1 MELSKKVIS
10 FDKFIPPG
18 IVYASIFCCHNF
30 VFVSILYV
38 ENIYRIISIS
48 IHWKYFKYCLIS
60 FEHLNGRMI
69 FSHGQ

>member
-1 MELSKKVIS
+1 MEMSKKVIS
-10 FDKFIPPG
+10 FDKFMPPR
-18 IVYASIFCCHNF
+18 IVYALIFCCHNF